1 MAERETFLD
10 EDEYT
15 RNLDDFTLLLRQ
27 DMQKHD
33 GTFDLMCQFE
43 ELSTGLN
50 QLHEKPAFSNKKE
63 D

>member
-33 GTFDLMCQFE
+33 GDLDLMSQFE
-43 ELSTGLN
+43 ALADGLN
-50 QLHEKPAFSNKKE
+50 DLHEKPAFTNKKE